1 MIHLDDVVVEAGT
14 HIGSHTVELSWLAG
28 PNGQV
33 HAFEAQRIIFQTLC
47 ANLVLNNCTNVFA
60 RQAAVGAHSGT
71 ILTPVLNPSKPHNF
85 GEESLPTI
93 QAGEPVPVVAL
104 DSLDL
109 KACHLI
115 KADIQ
120 RMEVEML
127 NGARETINK
136 FRPILYLENEY
147 EDRSCELLELVM
159 SMGYVAY
166 WHLPPLY
173 DENNFRGEKTD
184 LWPGVVSVNI
194 LCFPRESTTQVRDMK
209 RVVSPSESWRIAI

>member
-1 MIHLDDVVVEAGT
+1 MNFAVPESGRMPRCP
-14 HIGSHTVELSWLAG
+14 LSA
-28 PNGQV
+28 
-33 HAFEAQRIIFQTLC
+33 
-47 ANLVLNNCTNVFA
+47 
-60 RQAAVGAHSGT
+60 
-71 ILTPVLNPSKPHNF
+71 K
-85 GEESLPTI
+85 
-93 QAGEPVPVVAL
+93 
-104 DSLDL
+104 
-109 KACHLI
+109 
-115 KADIQ
+115 
-120 RMEVEML
+120 
-127 NGARETINK
+127 ARETINK